1 MLRCIFLSSN
11 IPNSAT
17 NLQQIRERDYK
28 TLIINLIKFNVPLFP
43 GLKPL
48 VYINL
53 KNGGQGGSGHWYVN
67 YTSIQS

>member
-1 MLRCIFLSSN
+1 MGFFLSPN
-11 IPNSAT
+11 IPNIAT

-28 TLIINLIKFNVPLFP
+28 TLIINLIQFNVPLSP

-53 KNGGQGGSGHWYVN
+53 KTGSQGGSGHWYVN